1 MKTNRIFVLVL
12 LLAVLFT
19 LSGCGGMAEYS
30 SRIPDAPDTFYVLDT
45 AGVITPATRNHII
58 SRNDALF
65 ALSGAQIVVVCVPT
79 TEGMDISEYAV
90 QLFNKWGIGSA
101 EKNNGAL
108 LLLSIQDDNYWALQ
122 GKGLEEILSSG
133 TLKQMINADLE
144 PHFAAKEYDAGVMAL
159 FQSIY
164 THLCTVYNI
173 SPDTWSGAPGPY
185 TQGGTEPASEESGT
199 LDILIWAILIVIV
212 ILIIAAYF
220 NSASGSGPKNRGGG
234 SGGRRRTTTRTYV
247 GPMYGGNFGGYPRHR
262 PAPPRPQSYNPRP
275 GGFSGGSRGG
285 FSGGSRGGFSG
296 GSRGGFSGG
305 GRSGGGGISR
315 GGGVGR
321 R

>member
-1 MKTNRIFVLVL
+1 MKKRAFSAL
-12 LLAVLFT
+12 LLCVFL
-19 LSGCGGMAEYS
+19 LVSLVSCGGDGEYS

-65 ALSGAQIVVVCVPT
+65 ALCGAQVVVVCVPS
-79 TEGMDISEYAV
+79 TEGMDISDYTL

-101 EKNNGAL
+101 EKNNGVL
-108 LLLSIQDDNYWALQ
+108 ILLSIQDDNYWVLQ

-164 THLCTVYNI
+164 THLSTVYNI

-185 TQGGTEPASEESGT
+185 TQNGSESVQDDGGS

-234 SGGRRRTTTRTYV
+234 SGGSRRPRIRTYV
-247 GPMYGGNFGGYPRHR
+247 GPMYGYGGYTRPRHT
-262 PAPPRPQSYNPRP
+262 SPRP
-275 GGFSGGSRGG
+275 GSFGPRP
-285 FSGGSRGGFSG
+285 GGFSG

>member
-19 LSGCGGMAEYS
+19 LSGCDGMAEYS
-30 SRIPDAPDTFYVLDT
+30 SCIPDAPDTFYVLDT

-220 NSASGSGPKNRGGG
+220 NSASGSGPSNHGG
-234 SGGRRRTTTRTYV
+234 SGGSRRPRTRTYV
-247 GPMYGGNFGGYPRHR
+247 GPMYGYGGYSHPR
-262 PAPPRPQSYNPRP
+262 PAPPRPGNYGPRP
-275 GGFSGGSRGG
+275 GG

>member
-1 MKTNRIFVLVL
+1 MRKSAFPAL
-12 LLAVLFT
+12 LLCVFL
-19 LSGCGGMAEYS
+19 LISLVSCGGAEAYS

-65 ALSGAQIVVVCVPT
+65 ALCGAQIVVVCVPS
-79 TEGMDISEYAV
+79 TEGMDISDYTL

-101 EKNNGAL
+101 ERNNGVL
-108 LLLSIQDDNYWALQ
+108 ILLSIQDDNYWVLQ

-133 TLKQMINADLE
+133 TLKQMVNADLE
-144 PHFAAKEYDAGVMAL
+144 PHFAAKDYDAGVMAL

-164 THLCTVYNI
+164 THLSTVYNI

-185 TQGGTEPASEESGT
+185 TQNGSETAQEAGGS

-220 NSASGSGPKNRGGG
+220 NSASGSGPSNHGG
-234 SGGRRRTTTRTYV
+234 SGGSRRPRTRTYV
-247 GPMYGGNFGGYPRHR
+247 GPMYGYGGYSHPR
-262 PAPPRPQSYNPRP
+262 PAPPRPGNYGPRP
-275 GGFSGGSRGG
+275 GGFSGS
-285 FSGGSRGGFSG
+285 SRGGFSG